1 MDVVVA
7 VVFSQVDQD
16 SSGTTTLSG
25 STEAA
30 VTDPSARRT
39 LPLLQEI
46 RAMSTKAPFSW
57 QNSQIICRWL
67 GEEEYSTY
75 RIQQGITD
83 LLSIA
88 VAETRATELTPHPHT
103 LRVTAVG
110 LGVDRLLAALVASGS
125 LGQEIRGVN
134 LLNTAVRMWNLAFEN
149 HCRRMGTYSE
159 AVVHLLPHVVGDKV
173 QLHLGDVLHRPHHM
187 RNS

>member
-30 VTDPSARRT
+30 VTDPSACRT
-39 LPLLQEI
+39 LPLLQHTK
-46 RAMSTKAPFSW
+46 ASSTKAAQQSKNESPFHDG
-57 QNSQIICRWL
+57 L
-67 GEEEYSTY
+67 GVERCSTY
-75 RIQQGITD
+75 RIQQGISD
-83 LLSIA
+83 LLSVA
-88 VAETRATELTPHPHT
+88 VTETWATELTPHPHT

-134 LLNTAVRMWNLAFEN
+134 LLNTAVRM
-149 HCRRMGTYSE
+149 
-159 AVVHLLPHVVGDKV
+159 
-173 QLHLGDVLHRPHHM
+173 
-187 RNS
+187 